1 MYKVDTC
8 GLSCPQPV
16 LMTKKALEKSPQG
29 VDIIVDSN
37 AAKENVEKFL
47 SNLGYSIS
55 IMEDGE
61 TFILEARK

>member
-16 LMTKKALEKSPQG
+16 LMTKKALDKDPKG

-37 AAKENVEKFL
+37 AARENVEKFL
-47 SNLGYSIS
+47 QDSGYSVS
-55 IMEDGE
+55 IIKDGE